1 MQGRA
6 WSKRFLRLL
15 HKIMKNI
22 IQFILQKISE
32 YIENKKNN
40 KKVFPE
46 TKPKKI
52 LESKIIQSLEN
63 LPEEERQDERKSIL
77 LDLTKDKDKAK
88 IAEMANKYS
97 LDVASVLAVAEV
109 ESEGKSGFQGTG
121 LLTVLFEAHW
131 FYKFLKQVSLDSDAL
146 MVQYPSLI
154 SPTWNRK
161 LYKGGDY
168 ENSRLVEAL
177 KIHECAWNCAS
188 YGMF

>member
-1 MQGRA
+1 
-6 WSKRFLRLL
+6 
-15 HKIMKNI
+15 MKNI